1 MGCHFMGPFSGQ
13 AVEEF
18 HGVVVVVEYSV
29 AGVGSVVGDIKK

>member
-18 HGVVVVVEYSV
+18 HGVVAEVDVLV
-29 AGVGSVVGDIKK
+29 AGEGSVVGNLKK